1 MVILFADKARERA
14 GGRVKLSCKTPMGRK
29 KTEKK
34 ENTKRESFF
43 PLSFGWRFLA

>member
-29 KTEKK
+29 KTEKRRTRK
-34 ENTKRESFF
+34 EKVFS
-43 PLSFGWRFLA
+43 LSHLVGDF